1 MKKILF
7 LIGLSYYCYA
17 GCVYVNCA
25 PSVTLATTITGLNLE
40 SIFGKINSKLIEVKN
55 VTDDYNDAI
64 KKNNELYDK
73 NIKLK
78 IEYLLTLQE
87 IKQKQELLKNKGVIN
102 EK

>member
-1 MKKILF
+1 MF
-7 LIGLSYYCYA
+7 LSYYSYA
-17 GCVYVNCA
+17 GCVYVNSA

-40 SIFGKINSKLIEVKN
+40 SMFGKINAKLVEVKN
-55 VTDDYNDAI
+55 ANNEYNEII
-64 KKNNELYDK
+64 KENNELYDK

-87 IKQKQELLKNKGVIN
+87 IKQKQELLKNKRVIN

>member
-1 MKKILF
+1 MF
-7 LIGLSYYCYA
+7 LSYYSYA

-40 SIFGKINSKLIEVKN
+40 SMFGKINAKLVEVKN
-55 VTDDYNDAI
+55 ANNEYNEII
-64 KKNNELYDK
+64 KENNELYDK

-87 IKQKQELLKNKGVIN
+87 IKQKQELLKNKRVIN